1 MFTFRSGGQA
11 NATHRARRKARPGR
25 STCRV
30 ALEQLEDRLV
40 PSADVIVQWNQALV
54 AAELALKTDQ
64 GHATRAQAIMSLAA
78 FNAVDAIEQT
88 YGDYYFDDGAPRHAS
103 PEAAAAQ
110 ASHDV
115 LAVLFSTQQAT
126 WDNLLAQELAVIPS
140 GQARQEG
147 IAVGQE
153 AAQSILALRANDHAD
168 APYIPYTPGT
178 GPAAYQLTPPSFGP
192 PILTQWPFV
201 TPFGMTSGSQF
212 RAPPP
217 PALTSA
223 EFTAAYDEVKSIGA
237 ANSTTRTALQ
247 TEIAHFWDM
256 PAFAQWNEITQN
268 VASSQP
274 TTLAQ
279 DARLF
284 ALVNMAMA
292 DATIA
297 QFDTKYT
304 YNYVRPVTA
313 IRNGDHLGN
322 PDVSGDP
329 SWTPLI
335 VTPAHPSYQSGHANT
350 GTAAAT
356 ILADFFGPS
365 LTFSVGSHN
374 AFIPAGLKHTWTTF
388 EAAAQENALSRI
400 YGGIHWR
407 FDAVVGMATG
417 RAIGDYIFHNF
428 LRPHRYH
435 HHHHDHHPSP
445 GGAPSGANFSSA
457 LAQLLQ
463 QLGVFSGASTSTGK
477 GDGDAPHH
485 GTPGGNQSGPLLDR
499 GGDNHGSDNDGHSGS
514 TGGRHDNNPLDG
526 LDLPSWLSALLNV
539 PAGKGGPGV

>member
-1 MFTFRSGGQA
+1 
-11 NATHRARRKARPGR
+11 
-25 STCRV
+25 
-30 ALEQLEDRLV
+30 LV
-40 PSADVIVQWNQALV
+40 PSADVIVQWNHALV

-64 GHATRAQAIMSLAA
+64 GHATRAQAMMSLAA
-78 FNAVDAIEQT
+78 FNAVDAIDPA
-88 YGDYYFDDGAPRHAS
+88 YGDYYFDDGASRHAS

-115 LAVLFSTQQAT
+115 LVALFPAQQAT
-126 WDNLLAQELAVIPS
+126 WDSLLAQELAAIP
-140 GQARQEG
+140 GGTARQQG

-153 AAQSILALRANDHAD
+153 AAQSILALRADDHAD

-178 GPAAYQLTPPSFGP
+178 GPAAYQLTPPSYGP

-237 ANSTTRTALQ
+237 ADSTTRTALQ

-313 IRNGDHLGN
+313 IRNGDNLGN

-329 SWTPLI
+329 TWTPLI

-374 AFIPAGLKHTWTTF
+374 AFIPAGLTHTWTTF

-428 LRPHRYH
+428 LLHRH
-435 HHHHDHHPSP
+435 GHPDTDHHPSP
-445 GGAPSGANFSSA
+445 GGAPSGANFTSA
-457 LAQLLQ
+457 LAQLLR
-463 QLGVFSGASTSTGK
+463 QLGVLSGPSPSAAK

-485 GTPGGNQSGPLLDR
+485 GTAGGSRSEVLLDR
-499 GGDNHGSDNDGHSGS
+499 GGGDHGFWDGGHFGS
-514 TGGRHDNNPLDG
+514 TGGRDDSNPLDS
-526 LDLPSWLSALLNV
+526 LDLASWLSALINV
-539 PAGKGGPGV
+539 PAGKGGLGV